1 MPHSW
6 LVNKENRI
14 IFESEDFI
22 VSTGNDGN
30 KKYGMAGIDLGT
42 PPPCYLNMQT
52 RLIDFTPGTALTVA
66 IPVLESYCNPAGSMQ
81 GGFISAAF
89 DNAFGPLCILATG
102 TPRTTALNIN
112 TSYHRPIFPGDEL
125 IITATVKSKGRTM
138 IHILAEAYNREN
150 KLIATAN
157 TQYLILNG

>member
-1 MPHSW
+1 M
-6 LVNKENRI
+6 
-14 IFESEDFI
+14 
-22 VSTGNDGN
+22 STDNDGN
-30 KKYGMAGIDLGT
+30 KRYGMEDIDLGT

-52 RLIDFTPGTALTVA
+52 QLLDITPGTGLTLS
-66 IPVLESYCNPAGSMQ
+66 IPVLECYCNPAGSMQ

-138 IHILAEAYNREN
+138 VHMLADAYNQKN
-150 KLIATAN
+150 QLIATAN
-157 TQYLILNG
+157 TQYLILG

>member
-1 MPHSW
+1 M
-6 LVNKENRI
+6 
-14 IFESEDFI
+14 
-22 VSTGNDGN
+22 STGNDGN
-30 KKYGMAGIDLGT
+30 KKYGMADIDLGT

-52 RLIDFTPGTALTVA
+52 QLLNVTSENSVTIA

-81 GGFISAAF
+81 GGCISAAF

-138 IHILAEAYNREN
+138 VHILAEAYNRE
-150 KLIATAN
+150 KQLIATAN
-157 TQYLILNG
+157 TQYLILNEK

>member
-1 MPHSW
+1 MSSSNNE
-6 LVNKENRI
+6 NKN
-14 IFESEDFI
+14 
-22 VSTGNDGN
+22 
-30 KKYGMAGIDLGT
+30 YGMADIDLGT

-52 RLIDFTPGTALTVA
+52 RMLDIIPGSSVTIA

-138 IHILAEAYNREN
+138 VHILADAYNREN
-150 KLIATAN
+150 QLIATAN
-157 TQYLILNG
+157 TQYLILNER